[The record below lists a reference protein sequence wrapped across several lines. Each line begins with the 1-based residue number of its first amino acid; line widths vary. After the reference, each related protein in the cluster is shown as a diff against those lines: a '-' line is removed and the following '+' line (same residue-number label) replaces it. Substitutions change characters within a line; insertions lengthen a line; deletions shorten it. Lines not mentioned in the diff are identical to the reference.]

1 MNQALVIVTTAQDV
15 GKFVHETADYRI
27 TYDVNE
33 NHQATF
39 TFWVPSPPGRW
50 SPDRSSYSFSVVRQP
65 PEEFTHGPYLLS
77 KTDTSTYAVE
87 FDGSRASA
95 HDWYKSIERLLLRNN
110 VIDNDHPE
118 RYGGIQPG
126 DLSVLTYT
134 SGDAFSTSFQN
145 EEIKFMRVGGS
156 LIPGEYVFKEKV
168 AHYLE
173 VSYRIHL
180 DGRGDMRFKC
190 KKRRTSRLSF
200 KLSHR
205 TKGLQ
210 YDHYA
215 VETTGVRTLYQF
227 LHQVRAVCPT
237 THLDADDLSKVV
249 FATEKTIFVALGK
262 ARLALTSSALSI
274 GGS

>member
-1 MNQALVIVTTAQDV
+1 VGQTSATIVVIEPSLPIGSSTTISSSGVMLFASASEYICGRHLHFPNDELSPKLDV

-39 TFWVPSPPGRW
+39 TFWVPSPPG
-50 SPDRSSYSFSVVRQP
+50 RQP

-118 RYGGIQPG
+118 RYGGVQPG

-134 SGDAFSTSFQN
+134 S
-145 EEIKFMRVGGS
+145 
-156 LIPGEYVFKEKV
+156 
-168 AHYLE
+168 
-173 VSYRIHL
+173 
-180 DGRGDMRFKC
+180 
-190 KKRRTSRLSF
+190 
-200 KLSHR
+200 
-205 TKGLQ
+205 
-210 YDHYA
+210 
-215 VETTGVRTLYQF
+215 
-227 LHQVRAVCPT
+227 
-237 THLDADDLSKVV
+237 
-249 FATEKTIFVALGK
+249 
-262 ARLALTSSALSI
+262 
-274 GGS
+274 